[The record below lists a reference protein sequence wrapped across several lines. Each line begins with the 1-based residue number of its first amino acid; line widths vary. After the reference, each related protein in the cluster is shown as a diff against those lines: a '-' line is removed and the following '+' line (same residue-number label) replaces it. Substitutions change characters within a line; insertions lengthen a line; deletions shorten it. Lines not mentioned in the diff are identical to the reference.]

1 MATKKKKK
9 KAKKTATKAA
19 KKVAKKIK
27 KKVTK
32 KAAKKTIKKAA
43 KKSKAVKKV
52 KKLSAKKATKKAAPK
67 KAAKVKAVAKA
78 KVAPKAPTATKIA
91 VETTDLATLPT
102 IGSTVPDLSLEN
114 SDGYSISLSELATK
128 TPNLVLYFYPKDDTP
143 GCTKE
148 ACDFRDNLNHIA
160 DKGATIVGVSPDSK
174 ESHHNFASKYSL
186 NFPLLADP
194 QHELAEKMGV
204 WKNKQFMG
212 NSYMGVERSTFL
224 YKDGKLTQIWSP
236 VKVEGHVTE
245 IIEALE
251 NNA

>member
-1 MATKKKKK
+1 M
-9 KAKKTATKAA
+9 
-19 KKVAKKIK
+19 
-27 KKVTK
+27 
-32 KAAKKTIKKAA
+32 
-43 KKSKAVKKV
+43 
-52 KKLSAKKATKKAAPK
+52 
-67 KAAKVKAVAKA
+67 
-78 KVAPKAPTATKIA
+78 
-91 VETTDLATLPT
+91 
-102 IGSTVPDLSLEN
+102 
-114 SDGYSISLSELATK
+114 ATK

-148 ACDFRDNLNHIA
+148 ACDFRDNLNLIA

-174 ESHHNFASKYSL
+174 ESHQNFANKYNL